1 MWYASVL
8 VCLTRRRA
16 ADEGS
21 KESEHVLIFRGV
33 RHTLRQL
40 SQHDALDQVVQVTAE
55 EFVSRFSPRLPG
67 LAFCISLKV
76 AIRHAGAS
84 KRCRGDIRRV
94 TRCGR
99 LGERARERERNVH
112 CGTLPKKSG
121 KEKLGRS

>member
-1 MWYASVL
+1 MK
-8 VCLTRRRA
+8 A
-16 ADEGS
+16 ARS
-21 KESEHVLIFRGV
+21 PNTVLIFRGV

-112 CGTLPKKSG
+112 CGTLHQKNREKRNLGGHSHLFKSG
-121 KEKLGRS
+121 VFVFG